1 MPSRLTRLGLVVT
14 PSRIPQRCTVRI
26 SSRFAVSRKN
36 FIAVSPS
43 RSLSR
48 GFNVSDVAH
57 VADFQEQE
65 RIAGLQILQVR
76 DGIIAI
82 HRIRS
87 SHAECALSFVQLFYH
102 HKGRRAHAK

>member
-14 PSRIPQRCTVRI
+14 PSRILQRCTVRI
-26 SSRFAVSRKN
+26 SSRLAVSREN

-43 RSLSR
+43 TSLSR
-48 GFNVSDVAH
+48 GFNVRDVAH

-76 DGIIAI
+76 DVVTAI
-82 HRIRS
+82 HCIRS
-87 SHAECALSFVQLFYH
+87 IHAECSLSFGHL
-102 HKGRRAHAK
+102 